1 VRVNPPRV
9 IRAPCRAC
17 IAARFSLTRGVRYDE
32 RFLDEIKS
40 RLRLSDVIGRTVKL
54 RRQGREYAGLSP
66 FTKEKTP
73 SFYVNDEKGF
83 YHCFSSGKHGDL
95 ISFLQETERLSFP
108 EAVERLA
115 NEAGVPLPAPDPRS
129 IEDDKKR
136 LSLMDWLE
144 AAAVWFEGE
153 LRRPGGAA
161 ARAYLERRGLPEAE
175 WKRFRIGLAPAGRTG
190 LKDALVQ
197 KGARPAE
204 LAEAGVLIAPE
215 DGGAP
220 YDRFRD
226 RIIFPIADTRGRVIS
241 FGGRALDPEAKAKYL
256 NGPDTPLFDKGRTL
270 YGLHEARKLLAHNS
284 SAAGEDAPLVVVE
297 GYMDVIACQRA
308 GVAAVAGMGTAL
320 TEDQMA
326 LMWRFHP
333 EPTLCFDGDGAGQRA
348 ASRAIDRALPLLQP
362 GRSFRF
368 AIVSGGKDPDD
379 VLREQG
385 PAALKAQLS
394 KTTPFV
400 EALFMRE
407 RDKEALETPERRS
420 ALKSRL
426 RQAAAS
432 IQDKDLAQAYRDDL
446 LARFDALWARPSASG
461 QPQNAPQNQG
471 QNQAQRPRRAY
482 SGKGSDRFAPPPP
495 LTAEARAAAQRLHAS
510 LDPLA
515 AAVAKGAIEHP
526 MWLDEH
532 VEALQ
537 VHGLGHM
544 TLNRLADAIVGLR
557 LEADVLDSE
566 ALKRHL
572 AASGFGALLGEI
584 DRAARTS
591 GAPFLESGVSPAAA
605 KPQWSQAFE
614 VLIRVAALEEALSSA
629 KADLSDAEGAAAF
642 MLLKGERDALRRAIK
657 TGTVWTSRISV
668 EAGALD

>member
-1 VRVNPPRV
+1 M
-9 IRAPCRAC
+9 
-17 IAARFSLTRGVRYDE
+17 RYDE

-40 RLRLSDVIGRTVKL
+40 RLRLSDVIGRSVKL

-83 YHCFSSGKHGDL
+83 FHCFSSGKHGDL
-95 ISFLQETERLSFP
+95 ITFLQETERLSFP

-115 NEAGVPLPAPDPRS
+115 EEAGVPLPAPDPQS
-129 IEDDKKR
+129 VEADKKR
-136 LSLMDWLE
+136 LGLMDWLE
-144 AAAVWFEGE
+144 AACVWFEGE
-153 LRRPGGAA
+153 LRRPGGQA
-161 ARAYLERRGLPEAE
+161 ARAYLEKRGLPESE
-175 WKRFRIGLAPAGRTG
+175 WKRFRVGLAPAGRTG

-197 KGARPAE
+197 KGARPGE
-204 LAEAGVLIAPE
+204 LVEAGLLIAPE
-215 DGGAP
+215 DGSAP
-220 YDRFRD
+220 YDRFRE
-226 RIIFPIADTRGRVIS
+226 RIIFPIADARGRIIS

-256 NGPDTPLFDKGRTL
+256 NGPDTPLFDKGKTL
-270 YGLHEARKLLAHNS
+270 YGLHEARKLLA
-284 SAAGEDAPLVVVE
+284 AGGEDAPLVAVE

-308 GVAAVAGMGTAL
+308 GLAAVAGMGTAL

-348 ASRAIDRALPLLQP
+348 ASRVIDRALPLLQP

-385 PAALKAQLS
+385 AGALKAQLS
-394 KTTPFV
+394 RTAPF
-400 EALFMRE
+400 AQTLFLRE
-407 RDKEALETPERRS
+407 RDKEPLDTPERRA

-426 RQAAAS
+426 RAAAAA
-432 IQDKDLAQAYRDDL
+432 IADKDLAQAYREDL
-446 LARFDALWARPSASG
+446 LARLDGLWAKSAA
-461 QPQNAPQNQG
+461 QPQQPPSSFGA
-471 QNQAQRPRRAY
+471 AQRPRRGLP
-482 SGKGSDRFAPPPP
+482 GKGPDRFAPTPP
-495 LTAEARAAAQRLHAS
+495 LTAEARAAAQRLAVS

-515 AAVAKGAIEHP
+515 AAIAKVAIDHP
-526 MWLDEH
+526 AWLDEH
-532 VEALQ
+532 LEALQ
-537 VHGLGHM
+537 VHGLGHPA
-544 TLNRLADAIVGLR
+544 LNRLSNAIVRLR

-591 GAPFLESGVSPAAA
+591 GAPFLESDVSPAAA
-605 KPQWSQAFE
+605 KPQWSHAFE
-614 VLIRVAALEEALSSA
+614 VLIRMAALEEALSSA
-629 KADLSDAEGAAAF
+629 KADLADAEGAAAF
-642 MLLKGERDALRRAIK
+642 MLLKGERDALRRAIR
-657 TGTVWTSRISV
+657 TGTVWASQVSV